1 MKRTFIIT
9 VILLLLSTISFAQ
22 SGNSSSTRQTRSQ
35 QEQEIQNLKIAYITD
50 ALKLT
55 SAESEKFWPI
65 YNEYWAKRREAARNR
80 RELYHRLDH
89 EPADAAMLKKWTE
102 IGFESARIVEKYA
115 NEFARL
121 LTPERAIK
129 VFTAEEGFK
138 NVLLHRATK
147 KN

>member
-1 MKRTFIIT
+1 MKKT
-9 VILLLLSTISFAQ
+9 LLLTIILFLLTSISFAQ
-22 SGNSSSTRQTRSQ
+22 GGGSGQGRQTRAQ

-80 RELYHRLDH
+80 RELYHRIDH

-115 NEFARL
+115 NEFAKL